1 MFSNIAYFQ
10 KEKFSVPQKITI
22 FAAVKPIILN
32 HMKRTIMTFAAAMM
46 IFAAGAQTPLNK
58 TVRFQKDS
66 VNISESQKLIIANIA
81 EYMTRNP
88 DKKII
93 IGGYT
98 SATTAVA
105 NVNSICEERAAN
117 VKKYLEEQHNI
128 PAERLVAIGVGVS
141 TKYDEP
147 EFNEYVSFYK

>member
-1 MFSNIAYFQ
+1 
-10 KEKFSVPQKITI
+10 
-22 FAAVKPIILN
+22 
-32 HMKRTIMTFAAAMM
+32 MTFAAAMM

-98 SATTAVA
+98 SAATSVA

-117 VKKYLEEQHNI
+117 VKKYLEEKHNI

-141 TKYDEP
+141 TRYDEP